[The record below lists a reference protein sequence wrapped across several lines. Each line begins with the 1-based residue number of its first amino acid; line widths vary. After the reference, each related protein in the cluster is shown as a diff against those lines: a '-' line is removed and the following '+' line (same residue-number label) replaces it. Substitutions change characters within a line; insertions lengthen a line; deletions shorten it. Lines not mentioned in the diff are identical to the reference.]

1 MRAADDQN
9 RFTDVADTEQMQG
22 FDKNQKVAR
31 RGGNVAGVV
40 EKTLKVKTR
49 QLVMTSQNIDK
60 FRQLVK
66 VIMTDAAWL
75 PEQIEE
81 NVNGK

>member
-9 RFTDVADTEQMQG
+9 RFTDVSDTEQMQG

-40 EKTLKVKTR
+40 EETLKVKTR

-66 VIMTDAAWL
+66 VIMTDAA
-75 PEQIEE
+75 
-81 NVNGK
+81 

>member
-9 RFTDVADTEQMQG
+9 RFTDVSDTEQLQG

-66 VIMTDAAWL
+66 VIMTDAA
-75 PEQIEE
+75 
-81 NVNGK
+81 

>member
-22 FDKNQKVAR
+22 FDENQKVAR

-66 VIMTDAAWL
+66 VIMTDAA
-75 PEQIEE
+75 
-81 NVNGK
+81 

>member
-9 RFTDVADTEQMQG
+9 RFTDVADTEQLQG

-49 QLVMTSQNIDK
+49 QLGMTSQNIDK

-66 VIMTDAAWL
+66 VIMTDAA
-75 PEQIEE
+75 
-81 NVNGK
+81 

>member
-1 MRAADDQN
+1 MTKIR
-9 RFTDVADTEQMQG
+9 
-22 FDKNQKVAR
+22 KSR

-60 FRQLVK
+60 FRQLVQ
-66 VIMTDAAWL
+66 VIMTDAA
-75 PEQIEE
+75 
-81 NVNGK
+81 

>member
-1 MRAADDQN
+1 MWAADDQN

-60 FRQLVK
+60 LRQLVK
-66 VIMTDAAWL
+66 VIMTDAA
-75 PEQIEE
+75 
-81 NVNGK
+81 

>member
-9 RFTDVADTEQMQG
+9 RFTDVSDTEQMQG

-40 EKTLKVKTR
+40 EKTMKVKTR

-66 VIMTDAAWL
+66 VIMTDAA
-75 PEQIEE
+75 
-81 NVNGK
+81 

>member
-40 EKTLKVKTR
+40 GKTLKVKTR

-66 VIMTDAAWL
+66 VIMTDAA
-75 PEQIEE
+75 
-81 NVNGK
+81 

>member
-49 QLVMTSQNIDK
+49 QLVMTSQNIDQ

-66 VIMTDAAWL
+66 VIMPDAA
-75 PEQIEE
+75 
-81 NVNGK
+81 

>member
-66 VIMTDAAWL
+66 VIMTDAA
-75 PEQIEE
+75 
-81 NVNGK
+81 

>member
-9 RFTDVADTEQMQG
+9 RFTDVADTEQLQG

-66 VIMTDAAWL
+66 VIMTDAA
-75 PEQIEE
+75 
-81 NVNGK
+81 

>member
-31 RGGNVAGVV
+31 RGGNVASVV

-66 VIMTDAAWL
+66 VIMTDAA
-75 PEQIEE
+75 
-81 NVNGK
+81 

>member
-9 RFTDVADTEQMQG
+9 RFTDVSDTEQMQG

-31 RGGNVAGVV
+31 RGGNVAAVV

-66 VIMTDAAWL
+66 VIMTDAA
-75 PEQIEE
+75 
-81 NVNGK
+81 

>member
-9 RFTDVADTEQMQG
+9 RFTDVADTGQMQG

-66 VIMTDAAWL
+66 VIMTDAAVRSNTIL
-75 PEQIEE
+75 
-81 NVNGK
+81 

>member
-9 RFTDVADTEQMQG
+9 RFTDVSDTEQMQG

-40 EKTLKVKTR
+40 VKTLKGKTR

-66 VIMTDAAWL
+66 VIMTDAA
-75 PEQIEE
+75 
-81 NVNGK
+81 

>member
-31 RGGNVAGVV
+31 RGGNVAGAV

-66 VIMTDAAWL
+66 VIMTDAA
-75 PEQIEE
+75 
-81 NVNGK
+81 

>member
-9 RFTDVADTEQMQG
+9 RFTDVSDTEQMQG

-31 RGGNVAGVV
+31 RCGNVAGVV

-66 VIMTDAAWL
+66 VIMTDAA
-75 PEQIEE
+75 
-81 NVNGK
+81 

>member
-31 RGGNVAGVV
+31 RDGNVAGVV

-66 VIMTDAAWL
+66 VIMTDAA
-75 PEQIEE
+75 
-81 NVNGK
+81 

>member
-40 EKTLKVKTR
+40 EKTPKVKTR

-66 VIMTDAAWL
+66 VIMTDAA
-75 PEQIEE
+75 
-81 NVNGK
+81 

>member
-66 VIMTDAAWL
+66 VIMTDVA
-75 PEQIEE
+75 
-81 NVNGK
+81 

>member
-9 RFTDVADTEQMQG
+9 RFTDVTDTEQMQG

-66 VIMTDAAWL
+66 VIMTDAA
-75 PEQIEE
+75 
-81 NVNGK
+81 

>member
-31 RGGNVAGVV
+31 RGGNVACVV

-66 VIMTDAAWL
+66 VIMTDAA
-75 PEQIEE
+75 
-81 NVNGK
+81 

>member
-9 RFTDVADTEQMQG
+9 RFTDVADTEQLQG

-31 RGGNVAGVV
+31 RDGNVAGVV

-66 VIMTDAAWL
+66 VIMTDAA
-75 PEQIEE
+75 
-81 NVNGK
+81 

>member
-1 MRAADDQN
+1 MRAADNQN

-66 VIMTDAAWL
+66 VIMTDAA
-75 PEQIEE
+75 
-81 NVNGK
+81 

>member
-9 RFTDVADTEQMQG
+9 RFTDVSDTEQMQG
-22 FDKNQKVAR
+22 FDKNQ
-31 RGGNVAGVV
+31 NVV

-60 FRQLVK
+60 FRQLVQ
-66 VIMTDAAWL
+66 VIMTDAA
-75 PEQIEE
+75 
-81 NVNGK
+81 

>member
-9 RFTDVADTEQMQG
+9 RFTDVADTEQLQG

-66 VIMTDAAWL
+66 VNMTDAA
-75 PEQIEE
+75 
-81 NVNGK
+81 

>member
-22 FDKNQKVAR
+22 FDKNQEVAR

-66 VIMTDAAWL
+66 VIMTDAA
-75 PEQIEE
+75 
-81 NVNGK
+81 

>member
-9 RFTDVADTEQMQG
+9 RFTDVADTGQMQG
-22 FDKNQKVAR
+22 FDKNKKVAR

-66 VIMTDAAWL
+66 VIMTDAA
-75 PEQIEE
+75 
-81 NVNGK
+81 

>member
-9 RFTDVADTEQMQG
+9 RFTDVSDTEQMQD

-66 VIMTDAAWL
+66 VIMTDAA
-75 PEQIEE
+75 
-81 NVNGK
+81 

>member
-22 FDKNQKVAR
+22 FDENQKVAR

-66 VIMTDAAWL
+66 VIMTDPA
-75 PEQIEE
+75 
-81 NVNGK
+81 

>member
-9 RFTDVADTEQMQG
+9 RFTAVADTEQLQG
-22 FDKNQKVAR
+22 FERNQRVAR

-66 VIMTDAAWL
+66 VIMTDAA
-75 PEQIEE
+75 
-81 NVNGK
+81 

>member
-9 RFTDVADTEQMQG
+9 RFTDVSDTDQMQG

-66 VIMTDAAWL
+66 VIMTDAA
-75 PEQIEE
+75 
-81 NVNGK
+81 

>member
-40 EKTLKVKTR
+40 ENTLKVKTR
-49 QLVMTSQNIDK
+49 HLVMTSQNIDK

-66 VIMTDAAWL
+66 VIMTDAA
-75 PEQIEE
+75 
-81 NVNGK
+81 

>member
-9 RFTDVADTEQMQG
+9 RFTDVSDTEQMQG

-49 QLVMTSQNIDK
+49 QRVMTSQNIDK
-60 FRQLVK
+60 FRQLVQ
-66 VIMTDAAWL
+66 VIMTDAA
-75 PEQIEE
+75 
-81 NVNGK
+81 

>member
-9 RFTDVADTEQMQG
+9 RFTDVSDTEQMQG

-49 QLVMTSQNIDK
+49 QLVMTSQNIDN

-66 VIMTDAAWL
+66 VIMTDAA
-75 PEQIEE
+75 
-81 NVNGK
+81 

>member
-60 FRQLVK
+60 FRQLAK
-66 VIMTDAAWL
+66 VIMTDAA
-75 PEQIEE
+75 
-81 NVNGK
+81 

>member
-1 MRAADDQN
+1 MRVADDQN
-9 RFTDVADTEQMQG
+9 RFTDVADTEQLQG

-66 VIMTDAAWL
+66 VIMTDAA
-75 PEQIEE
+75 
-81 NVNGK
+81 

>member
-9 RFTDVADTEQMQG
+9 RFTDVSDTEQMQG

-49 QLVMTSQNIDK
+49 QLVMTSQNMDK
-60 FRQLVK
+60 FRQLVR
-66 VIMTDAAWL
+66 VIMTDAA
-75 PEQIEE
+75 
-81 NVNGK
+81 

>member
-9 RFTDVADTEQMQG
+9 RFTDVSDTEQMQG

-60 FRQLVK
+60 FSQLVK
-66 VIMTDAAWL
+66 VIMTDAA
-75 PEQIEE
+75 
-81 NVNGK
+81 

>member
-1 MRAADDQN
+1 MTKIVSPMSQTPSRCKAL
-9 RFTDVADTEQMQG
+9 
-22 FDKNQKVAR
+22 KVAR

-60 FRQLVK
+60 FRQLVQ
-66 VIMTDAAWL
+66 VIMTDAA
-75 PEQIEE
+75 
-81 NVNGK
+81 